1 MALLTATWR
10 LREPVSDNPHILI
23 VDDDPDVREMVRDYL
38 LSNDF
43 VVSTAEDGKSMKAV
57 LAERPVNI
65 VVLDLKMPGE
75 DGFTLTRY
83 LRDRGP
89 VGIIMLTGSGE
100 VVDRVVGLEL
110 GADDYLTKPFDPREL
125 LARIRSLVRR
135 LSSGEAAA
143 EEPPATMGHEVVMG
157 HCILNLD
164 TKRLY
169 TREGDE
175 VPMTSMEFDLLKSFA
190 ERPNRVLSRDQL
202 LDLAHNREMEAF
214 DRSIDIRIMRLRR
227 KIETDPGKPEVLK
240 TVRGLGYMFVPSG
253 KRPAGQ

>member
-1 MALLTATWR
+1 VA
-10 LREPVSDNPHILI
+10 ENPHILV
-23 VDDDPDVREMVRDYL
+23 VDDDPDIRDMVRDYL
-38 LSNDF
+38 ISNDF
-43 VVSTAEDGKSMKAV
+43 VVSTAENGVAMKAV

-83 LRDRGP
+83 LRERGP

-100 VVDRVVGLEL
+100 VIDRVVGLEL

-125 LARIRSLVRR
+125 LARIRSLLRR
-135 LSSGEAAA
+135 LSSGEA
-143 EEPPATMGHEVVMG
+143 EQDEPPATMGHEVVMG
-157 HCILNLD
+157 RCILNLD
-164 TKRLY
+164 SKRLY
-169 TREGDE
+169 TREGED

-190 ERPNRVLSRDQL
+190 DRPNRVLSRDQL
-202 LDLAHNREMEAF
+202 LDLAHNRDMEAY

-227 KIETDPGKPEVLK
+227 KVEPDPSKPEVLK

-253 KRPAGQ
+253 KRAGA

>member
-1 MALLTATWR
+1 
-10 LREPVSDNPHILI
+10 VSENPHILI

-38 LSNDF
+38 LANDF
-43 VVSTAEDGKSMKAV
+43 VVSTAEDGAAMKAV

-75 DGFTLTRY
+75 DGFSLTRY
-83 LRDRGP
+83 LRERGP

-125 LARIRSLVRR
+125 LARVRSLIRR
-135 LSSGEAAA
+135 LSSGEAS
-143 EEPPATMGHEVVMG
+143 EDERPATMGHEVVMG
-157 HCILNLD
+157 RCILNLE

-169 TREGDE
+169 TRDGDD

-190 ERPNRVLSRDQL
+190 ECPNRVLSRDQL
-202 LDLAHNREMEAF
+202 LDMAHNRDMEAF

-227 KIETDPGKPEVLK
+227 KIETDPSKPEVLK
-240 TVRGLGYMFVPSG
+240 TVRGLGYMFVPAG
-253 KRPAGQ
+253 KRPAS

>member
-1 MALLTATWR
+1 MS
-10 LREPVSDNPHILI
+10 ENPHILV

-38 LSNDF
+38 VTNEFL
-43 VVSTAEDGKSMKAV
+43 VSTAENGAAMKAV
-57 LAERPVNI
+57 LAERPVHV

-100 VVDRVVGLEL
+100 MVDRVVGLEL

-125 LARIRSLVRR
+125 LARIRSLLRR
-135 LSSGEAAA
+135 LASGEAR
-143 EEPPATMGHEVVMG
+143 EDEPPATMGHEVVMG
-157 HCILNLD
+157 RCILNLD
-164 TKRLY
+164 SKRLY
-169 TREGDE
+169 TREGED

-190 ERPNRVLSRDQL
+190 ECPNRVLSRDQL
-202 LDLAHNREMEAF
+202 LDMAHNRDMEAF

-227 KIETDPGKPEVLK
+227 KIETDPSKPEVLK
-240 TVRGLGYMFVPSG
+240 TVRGLGYMFVPAG
-253 KRPAGQ
+253 KRARSALE

>member
-1 MALLTATWR
+1 MA
-10 LREPVSDNPHILI
+10 ENPHILI
-23 VDDDPDVREMVRDYL
+23 VDDDPDIREMVRDYL
-38 LSNDF
+38 LANEF
-43 VVSTAEDGKSMKAV
+43 VVSTAENGAAMKSV
-57 LAERPVNI
+57 LAERPVHI

-125 LARIRSLVRR
+125 LARIRSLLRR
-135 LSSGEAAA
+135 LASDEAGRAQ
-143 EEPPATMGHEVVMG
+143 PPATMGHEVVMG
-157 HCILNLD
+157 RCILNLD

-169 TREGDE
+169 TRDGED

-190 ERPNRVLSRDQL
+190 ECPNRVLSRDQL
-202 LDLAHNREMEAF
+202 LDMAHNRDMEAF

-227 KIETDPGKPEVLK
+227 KVEPDPSKPEVLK
-240 TVRGLGYMFVPSG
+240 TVRGLGYMFVPAG
-253 KRPAGQ
+253 KRPAG